1 MTRETAVE
9 VEGVVKEALPGTMFR
24 IELAGGHE
32 VLAHLSNEIRL
43 RFVKLLP
50 GDRVMVELS
59 PYDPSR
65 GRISHRFK

>member
-1 MTRETAVE
+1 MAKGTAVE

-24 IELAGGHE
+24 IELASGHE
-32 VLAHLSNEIRL
+32 VLAHIAPAMRL

-59 PYDPSR
+59 PYDSAR

>member
-1 MTRETAVE
+1 MTSGPVE
-9 VEGVVKEALPGTMFR
+9 VEGTVKEALPGTMFR
-24 IELAGGHE
+24 VELKDGHE
-32 VLAHLSNEIRL
+32 VLAHIGTAIRL